1 MISAMLKRGDFM
13 KNKVN
18 NKRKNIISVVFIFIL
33 PVCLINI
40 LSYRFYPYD
49 RIKGEIEIK

>member
-1 MISAMLKRGDFM
+1 MILAMLKRGYFM

-33 PVCLINI
+33 AVCLINI

>member
-1 MISAMLKRGDFM
+1 M
-13 KNKVN
+13 KDKVN

-33 PVCLINI
+33 AVC
-40 LSYRFYPYD
+40 YRFYPYD

>member
-33 PVCLINI
+33 AVCLINI

>member
-1 MISAMLKRGDFM
+1 M
-13 KNKVN
+13 KDKVN

-33 PVCLINI
+33 AVCLINI